1 MTQSCHRYRPVV
13 VATQLCPGVERLA
26 RAAAHQAVPSTP
38 GVAGRAPAICFEA
51 SGSSGVLKGCWQAS
65 PAFEPASL
73 QLPQGVSCLWTCCG
87 IPPSRPLH
95 LLAWRGVER
104 ELPWRTRGDKR
115 PDSMSPVELCN
126 TALLLLGGCCGR
138 RLAACSSNLCNA
150 GVSGSWAAGPDLGCV
165 PGAERV
171 LAKQACRSTSF
182 HCMLASVGV
191 FCAHVAGCDVLGCV
205 VAALCCTHARSMDWK
220 TTWGCSCAAHRGL
233 LRLLGQ
239 RSCVLQLGV

>member
-1 MTQSCHRYRPVV
+1 MLQRTRPSLALQVLQGGRLQSALRRLALQVFSKVVGRQARPSSLLPCSYGKACPACGPVV
-13 VATQLCPGVERLA
+13 
-26 RAAAHQAVPSTP
+26 AALE
-38 GVAGRAPAICFEA
+38 AG
-51 SGSSGVLKGCWQAS
+51 S
-65 PAFEPASL
+65 PVFRGTKA
-73 QLPQGVSCLWTCCG
+73 WH
-87 IPPSRPLH
+87 PPSRPLH